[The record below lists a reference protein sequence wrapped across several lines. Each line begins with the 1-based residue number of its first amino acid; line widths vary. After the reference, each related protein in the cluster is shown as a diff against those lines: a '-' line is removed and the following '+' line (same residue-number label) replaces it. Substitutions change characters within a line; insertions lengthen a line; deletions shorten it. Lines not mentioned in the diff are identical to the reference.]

1 MCEAVSFST
10 ALAENFIPDDKIGII
25 IVRQN
30 NSFVRDF
37 VIFLAQKRNF
47 STSQFNNESVLV
59 DDFVVPLSQL
69 AMDLHAKTHQLK
81 DLLFVKQL
89 RHETRISLIHTN
101 LRHEFH
107 EFTLIDRNPS
117 DVRGTSC
124 NSCLQNRLQ
133 HY

>member
-30 NSFVRDF
+30 NSLVRDF
-37 VIFLAQKRNF
+37 VIFLAQEGNS

-69 AMDLHAKTHQLK
+69 TMNLHAKPHELK
-81 DLLFVKQL
+81 DLLFVKQF
-89 RHETRISLIHTN
+89 RHETRISLI
-101 LRHEFH
+101 LHEQRQQF
-107 EFTLIDRNPS
+107 RNS
-117 DVRGTSC
+117 YSLV
-124 NSCLQNRLQ
+124 
-133 HY
+133 